1 MNVQDLMC
9 LLGPGV
15 HDISGDYLIISDG
28 SDEIKVLVEKGTL
41 TVTVDG
47 FKPCDGTLDFTWIDA
62 KI

>member
-15 HDISGDYLIISDG
+15 HDIAGNYLIISDG

-41 TVTVDG
+41 TITLSD
-47 FKPCDGTLDFTWIDA
+47 FEPCDGTFDFP
-62 KI
+62 